1 MFTNSPKQPQIVS
14 VTRLNRLARQILE
27 SEIGQVLVSGEISN
41 FVAASS
47 GHWYF
52 TLKDNKAQVKTAMF
66 KGANRYI
73 KFKPKAGDKVVVRAN
88 LSIYEARGDYQ
99 LIAEHMEP
107 EGQGQLKQAYEELKN
122 KLSGM
127 GLFAMDAK
135 QSLPKV
141 ITKVGLV
148 TSSTGAAV
156 HDILTVMKR
165 RNPSIEV
172 VIYPSLVQGE
182 QAAVNVASQIMLAN
196 ERDEVDVLIV
206 GRGGGSLEDLWA
218 FNEEPVAHA
227 IFNSH
232 LPVISAVGHEVDVT
246 IADYVADVRA
256 PTPSAAAELVSQD
269 QSETLKLLSS
279 LRNRLIYATS
289 NILKDKQFSLNSVR
303 NQLNNKHPNTQL
315 NQSAQH
321 VDRLNSSLISAIQRT
336 MRSTFKEQQGLAQR
350 LLATKPSAKV
360 AKYRN
365 EIALLDRRLKSSQ
378 TRLVQANN
386 RQLSALAQMLNS
398 VSPLAT
404 LNRGYSISFIDK
416 NIIKSVNQL
425 SDNSDSDKNTM
436 VTKLSDGEISS
447 KIISIKPMN

>member
-1 MFTNSPKQPQIVS
+1 MFNNPPKQAQIVS

-27 SEIGQVLVSGEISN
+27 SEIGQVWVTGEISN
-41 FVAASS
+41 FVAAAS

-66 KGANRYI
+66 KGSNRYL

-99 LIAEHMEP
+99 LIVEHMEP
-107 EGQGQLKQAYEELKN
+107 EGQGQLKQAYEALKL
-122 KLSGM
+122 KLSQMGM
-127 GLFAMDAK
+127 FSVEDK
-135 QSLPKV
+135 QALPKV
-141 ITKVGLV
+141 ITRVGLV

-156 HDILTVMKR
+156 HDILTVMAR

-182 QAAVNVASQIMLAN
+182 LASRNIVQQIELAN
-196 ERDEVDVLIV
+196 QRKEVDVLIV

-227 IFNSH
+227 IYNSA

-269 QSETLKLLSS
+269 QDEKQNTLLNLKSRLSYAIHNIIQHRKASVRQTKTALNANHPQSKILQAQQSIDRLGNELTRLISRRIKDANSLLNTHNIQLQNQNPKRIIEQYRQRVVDLNDKILKLQHDKLEDSKKSLANLS
-279 LRNRLIYATS
+279 
-289 NILKDKQFSLNSVR
+289 
-303 NQLNNKHPNTQL
+303 QL
-315 NQSAQH
+315 
-321 VDRLNSSLISAIQRT
+321 
-336 MRSTFKEQQGLAQR
+336 M
-350 LLATKPSAKV
+350 
-360 AKYRN
+360 
-365 EIALLDRRLKSSQ
+365 
-378 TRLVQANN
+378 
-386 RQLSALAQMLNS
+386 NS

-404 LNRGYSISFIDK
+404 LSRGYSISFCGEEIV
-416 NIIKSVNQL
+416 KSISQL
-425 SDNSDSDKNTM
+425 HTGQ
-436 VTKLSDGEISS
+436 VLTTKLKDGEVTSQISTLKS
-447 KIISIKPMN
+447 N